1 MQNLAQIFSILIE
14 VIEAL
19 LEDKKK
25 RLALDATKTILFNAV
40 AKVSK
45 ISIDLAS
52 TLQLDSAV
60 VKDLLPFDLARQICE
75 FNLSCSLP
83 PD

>member
-52 TLQLDSAV
+52 TL
-60 VKDLLPFDLARQICE
+60 
-75 FNLSCSLP
+75 
-83 PD
+83 